1 MPQVVAADVF
11 LRDAAGLRGALRPQ
25 RQPFGP
31 LPLGLGLE
39 RTLLSGAAMIRLS
52 STPTV
57 LAAAILA
64 LGACGGL
71 PAGGPD
77 AGPSRADGGL
87 DLNDVSF
94 LFPLPAAGEE
104 DLLLRLDESHAR
116 GALLPKRL
124 YASLPVLVEGL
135 SRDALYGQLRVVSVR
150 VDPCFPSAAPSVSRC
165 LKQVRLVA
173 QPLDSDTSD
182 GGVGASTRDAAVH
195 LFFALSDADFAA
207 LADGLWAL
215 KALAHGA
222 TDGQPLD
229 VHPVMRAEGLAG
241 PYAVALRELVSRLC
255 GETNLTRVAFMSVAS
270 FGTAWRFGAFDVGA
284 GGSMAAA
291 SIPRLDGQTAQQV
304 QEFGTTEFRNGS
316 LLPSAPN
323 DELDQLLSE
332 SAMRLLDSRTLDKA
346 LDSALFVENPH
357 SNSPQTVDCASCH
370 VASRARHHAEAFH
383 GLDTS
388 MRPEAFVPPAR
399 FDVRRMDG
407 AGDDPHALRSFGYF
421 GRLSAL
427 SQRTINESAAI
438 AEALSGR

>member
-1 MPQVVAADVF
+1 MSRLV
-11 LRDAAGLRGALRPQ
+11 L
-25 RQPFGP
+25 
-31 LPLGLGLE
+31 LPL
-39 RTLLSGAAMIRLS
+39 A
-52 STPTV
+52 
-57 LAAAILA
+57 LA
-64 LGACGGL
+64 LSACGGF
-71 PAGGPD
+71 PPSGSG
-77 AGPSRADGGL
+77 AGPRPDGGL

-94 LFPLPAAGEE
+94 LFPLPAVGQE
-104 DLLLRLDESHAR
+104 DLLLRVDETHAR

-124 YASLPVLVEGL
+124 FASLPTLVEGG
-135 SRDALYGQLRVVSVR
+135 SADALYAQLRVVSVR
-150 VDPCFPSAAPSVSRC
+150 VDPCFPAAPPPSTACV
-165 LKQVRLVA
+165 KQLRLVA

-182 GGVGASTRDAAVH
+182 GGVGTSTKDAAVH
-195 LFFALSDADFAA
+195 LLYTLSDEDFATA
-207 LADGLWAL
+207 VDTLWQL

-229 VHPVMRAEGLAG
+229 VHPVMRAGGLDGAYAG
-241 PYAVALRELVSRLC
+241 TLRDLVKALC

-284 GGSMAAA
+284 GGSMTAGE
-291 SIPRLDGQTAQQV
+291 IPRLDGKTAQEV
-304 QEFGTTEFRNGS
+304 QEFGTPEFRNGA

-323 DELDQLLSE
+323 DDLDQLLADST
-332 SAMRLLDSRTLDKA
+332 MRLLDQRTLDKA

-357 SNSPQTVDCASCH
+357 ASSPQTVDCASCH

-383 GLDTS
+383 GVDGS
-388 MRPEAFVPPAR
+388 GRAGAFVAPAR
-399 FDVRRMDG
+399 FDARRVDG